1 MINTTHIEKRRVEAI
16 CAFARIR
23 KGIDNLSKMSQDPKQ
38 AELLV
43 QQISDELCYLERLF
57 KSIVEFLINF
67 NNERLIIKFV
77 QILNKLLRKLR

>member
-1 MINTTHIEKRRVEAI
+1 MIDTAHIEKRRVEAI

-23 KGIDNLSKMSQDPKQ
+23 KGIDTLSKMSQDPKQ

-57 KSIVEFLINF
+57 KSIIEFLINF
-67 NNERLIIKFV
+67 NNNKFV
-77 QILNKLLRKLR
+77 QFLNKLLRKPR